1 MASDSTATSPRGV
14 KTGGGVYRL
23 VALYPPA
30 SARAGQSK
38 VLERE
43 LLLSREVADGADAQA
58 VRFVLDDPEVSR
70 RHATLRPSDDGGWQL
85 QDAGSHNGTY
95 VNGAK
100 IESVR
105 LCAGDVL
112 RVGQHLLLFQQLD
125 WAASQRLVRR
135 RLAGSSLIG
144 DGPACK
150 WIDEQI
156 VACDEQS
163 SPVLILGESGTGK
176 ELVARQLHERSG
188 RSGSFVAVNC
198 TTLTETM
205 ADGELFGHAQGA
217 FSGAVRSRDGLFVE
231 ARGGTLLLDEL
242 GDMPLSVQGKL
253 LRALETGEVRRVGSD
268 RAQHVDVRV
277 VAATHVD
284 LEAAIAAGRFR
295 GDLWARL
302 QRLVIR
308 VPPLRE
314 RRDDILLL
322 VRHYLQAA
330 GSRLSIAADAAE
342 ALLVHD
348 WPYNVR
354 ELRNVVEG
362 AMRPVR
368 GDRAIEIEHLP
379 AALGQRLAERMLE
392 PAAAL
397 PLGRA
402 PESRE
407 ELERI
412 LRQHD
417 WNVTKVATLLG
428 RDRKQIYRWCE
439 TLGIDLDLE
448 KRR

>member
-14 KTGGGVYRL
+14 KSGGGVYRL

-38 VLERE
+38 VLERT
-43 LLLSREVADGADAQA
+43 LLLSREPGDTAEARDA
-58 VRFVLDDPEVSR
+58 RLVLDDAEVSR
-70 RHATLRPSDDGGWQL
+70 RHASLRTNDDGSWQL
-85 QDAGSHNGTY
+85 HDEASHNGTY

-100 IESVR
+100 VDGAR
-105 LCAGDVL
+105 LAAGDVI

-125 WAASQRLVRR
+125 LAASQRLVRR
-135 RLAGSSLIG
+135 RLPGSPLIG
-144 DGPACK
+144 ESPACK

-156 VACDEQS
+156 AVCDAQS

-176 ELVARQLHERSG
+176 ELVAQQLHARSG
-188 RSGSFVAVNC
+188 RKGSFVAVNC

-217 FSGAVRSRDGLFVE
+217 FSGAVRARDGLFVE

-253 LRALETGEVRRVGSD
+253 LRTLETGEVRRVGSD
-268 RAQHVDVRV
+268 RAVHVDVRV

-302 QRLVIR
+302 QRMVIR

-314 RRDDILLL
+314 RRDDVLPL

-330 GSRLSIAADAAE
+330 GARLSLAPDAAE

-362 AMRPVR
+362 ALRLVH
-368 GDRAIEIEHLP
+368 GERAIELEHLP
-379 AALGQRLAERMLE
+379 AALAAPLAARLRE
-392 PAAAL
+392 PAAR
-397 PLGRA
+397 PVGRA
-402 PESRE
+402 PESAE

-417 WNVTKVATLLG
+417 WNVTKVAALFG
-428 RDRKQIYRWCE
+428 RDRKQVYRWCE
-439 TLGIDLDLE
+439 ALGVALE

>member
-1 MASDSTATSPRGV
+1 MRMASDSTATSPRGV
-14 KTGGGVYRL
+14 KTAGGVHRL

-30 SARAGQSK
+30 SARTGHSK
-38 VLERE
+38 VLERA
-43 LLLSREVADGADAQA
+43 LLLSREPADTADAQDG
-58 VRFVLDDPEVSR
+58 RLVLADAEVSR
-70 RHATLRPSDDGGWQL
+70 RHATLSPNDDGSWQL
-85 QDAGSHNGTY
+85 RDEGSHNGSF
-95 VNGAK
+95 VNAAK
-100 IESVR
+100 VESAR
-105 LCAGDVL
+105 LLPGDVL

-135 RLAGSSLIG
+135 RLENTPLIG

-156 VACDEQS
+156 AACDAQS
-163 SPVLILGESGTGK
+163 APVLILGESGTGK

-188 RSGSFVAVNC
+188 RSGPFVAVNC

-205 ADGELFGHAQGA
+205 ADGELFGHAHGA

-242 GDMPLSVQGKL
+242 GDMPLAVQGKL
-253 LRALETGEVRRVGSD
+253 LRTLETGEVRRVGSD
-268 RAQHVDVRV
+268 RALHVDTRV
-277 VAATHVD
+277 VAATNVD

-302 QRLVIR
+302 QRSVVRL
-308 VPPLRE
+308 PTLRE
-314 RRDDILLL
+314 RREDVLLL
-322 VRHYLQAA
+322 VRYYLQAA

-354 ELRNVVEG
+354 ELRNVVDG
-362 AMRPVR
+362 AIRLAH
-368 GDRAIEIEHLP
+368 GDRALELEHLP
-379 AALGQRLAERMLE
+379 AALSQRLAGRLAE
-392 PAAAL
+392 PVAL

-402 PESRE
+402 PQNAA

-417 WNVTKVATLLG
+417 WNVTKVAALFG
-428 RDRKQIYRWCE
+428 RDRKQVYRWCE
-439 TLGIDLDLE
+439 ALGVDLE